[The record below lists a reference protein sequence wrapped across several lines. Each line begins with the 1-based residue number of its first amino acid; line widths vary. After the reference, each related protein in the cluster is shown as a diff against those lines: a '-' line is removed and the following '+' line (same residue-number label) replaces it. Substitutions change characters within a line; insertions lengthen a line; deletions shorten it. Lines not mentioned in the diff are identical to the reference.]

1 MTRELA
7 ESISLR
13 RALIVAGPFLI
24 LGLLGFVFFLTQGI
38 AMHDG
43 SLIVASGF
51 VLFGVAGLVFNVAM
65 LMKLRRRL

>member
-13 RALIVAGPFLI
+13 RA
-24 LGLLGFVFFLTQGI
+24 
-38 AMHDG
+38 
-43 SLIVASGF
+43 LIVASGF